1 MLRRDIRR
9 SSTRTAPVGA
19 RVWSRVG
26 ARCLA
31 RSSGTQSAVAIGR
44 SRAPVQPPDYDGTS
58 GSMVNAEAFEL
69 DEEEPAR
76 RVLVFDGSSVVESA
90 DCVPPRSCWSSQ
102 AATWSRTTMA
112 AARAGEAGARSL
124 PSARCRALVGMTSGV
139 AVGGEEA
146 SCVVDFACA
155 RGSGSGRSASE
166 RARIPSERPLGG
178 RGAAC
183 VSHGPGIG
191 ASGGR
196 APCGRGT
203 PGRTCARGRA
213 PRGRSRTGR

>member
-26 ARCLA
+26 ALPGEILRHA
-31 RSSGTQSAVAIGR
+31 ER
-44 SRAPVQPPDYDGTS
+44 SRHRPVSRARGTTGLRGTS

-69 DEEEPAR
+69 DEEEPVR

-112 AARAGEAGARSL
+112 TARAGEAGATSL
-124 PSARCRALVGMTSGV
+124 PSARCRALVRMTSGV

-146 SCVVDFACA
+146 SCKVDFACA

-166 RARIPSERPLGG
+166 RARIPSERPLRG
-178 RGAAC
+178 RGAAR
-183 VSHGPGIG
+183 VSHGPGIR

-196 APCGRGT
+196 APCSRDT
-203 PGRTCARGRA
+203 PGRTCARGTA